1 MAARALPAPAGNP
14 DRNLPI
20 SAAFRGYQPAG
31 REDSLN
37 FMRIILAEPIKNVYN
52 TYMASSNY
60 SRKTSVAGIVIACI
74 CILVY
79 LGALVSV
86 IVRINASMD
95 LRRIDAD
102 REFDDLA
109 DLASSAGTLSFMD
122 EDFIE
127 TIQNALDH
135 SKTLEGVIIS
145 GPSVE
150 YGFEK
155 ERGKAVYWVNDSPRF
170 KKRFDFSRQAF
181 YRPLRIQGLRNVTIQ
196 AVAGAFNYA
205 ELTGILRQAMIPIAA
220 ALAAAF
226 ITLLLES
233 MRRRQ
238 NIASNKLRPPRPAPA
253 QTEMPKARQEMPEA
267 GPVYSA
273 GYSQRG
279 HVVKEE
285 NTESRLTEELKR
297 CAAAGQDL
305 AFITMEYKPPAAD
318 EYYAR
323 FAADAARFFSSRD
336 FICEKGERG
345 ISVICPGLNLDTGF
359 LNADEFHNRVIGKY
373 PGLFKAKTDFCMGLS
388 ACSGRP
394 VNAERLMFE
403 AEEALER
410 AMMDP
415 VSHIVAFKSD
425 PEKYR
430 AFMES
435 RSQNNI

>member
-20 SAAFRGYQPAG
+20 SPALRGYQPAG

-37 FMRIILAEPIKNVYN
+37 FMRIILAEQIKNVYN
-52 TYMASSNY
+52 IYMASSNY
-60 SRKTSVAGIVIACI
+60 PRKHSVAGIIIACI

-86 IVRINASMD
+86 IVRINTSME
-95 LRRIDAD
+95 LRRFDAD
-102 REFDDLA
+102 KEFDVLA

-135 SKTLEGVIIS
+135 SKTLEGIIIS
-145 GPSVE
+145 GPTVE

-155 ERGKAVYWVNDSPRF
+155 ERGKAVYWVNNSPRF

-205 ELTGILRQAMIPIAA
+205 DLAGILKQAMIPIAA
-220 ALAAAF
+220 ALAVAF

-233 MRRRQ
+233 LRRKQ
-238 NIASNKLRPPRPAPA
+238 GIASNKIKRPRPAPVNTPA
-253 QTEMPKARQEMPEA
+253 SQQEMPEA
-267 GPVYSA
+267 RPVYNA

-279 HVVKEE
+279 HIVKEE

-305 AFITMEYKPPAAD
+305 AFITMEYKTPAAD

-345 ISVICPGLNLDTGF
+345 IAIICPGLNLDTGF
-359 LNADEFHNRVIGKY
+359 LNADEFHNRIIGKY
-373 PGLFKAKTDFCMGLS
+373 PGLFKAKTDLCMGLS
-388 ACSGRP
+388 ACSERP
-394 VNAERLMFE
+394 VNAARLMFE

-430 AFMES
+430 AFMEARS
-435 RSQNNI
+435 RQS